1 MSEVGVGEF
10 EKIPRQ
16 VAELLLR
23 GIAIELMDGENAYV
37 PTEWVRAILKQLESI
52 CGEE

>member
-1 MSEVGVGEF
+1 MDEVQEF
-10 EKIPRQ
+10 EKIPRK

-37 PTEWVRAILKQLESI
+37 PTDWIRAILKQLEYI
-52 CGEE
+52 CGEY